1 MTKDQTSEWMSSI
14 YKDLQRA
21 VSSWGVWK
29 EVRNQLSRQPAGHF
43 EFFDSVQIALLDSV
57 VLAISRV
64 LDEDKRTMS
73 ILNLVKTESRLSDS
87 ELKQRVEGLPLKYEL
102 TFNKIKQRRDQ
113 YIAHQD
119 RIKRDPDDPL
129 EVVEIDKFIDS
140 LVDGFRE
147 LGGFVSGGGK
157 DRGKASGA
165 LSPEKVE
172 AVSAFLEN
180 GGSVSGAART
190 FGVSRPTVRA
200 VKDGT
205 YRTSTTRVD
214 VVGQLSASSS

>member
-147 LGGFVSGGGK
+147 LGGFLQCADYDFDHVRESRK
-157 DRGKASGA
+157 RETTKVMAA
-165 LSPEKVE
+165 LQEDWKNRSPG
-172 AVSAFLEN
+172 N
-180 GGSVSGAART
+180 RR
-190 FGVSRPTVRA
+190 SRI
-200 VKDGT
+200 G
-205 YRTSTTRVD
+205 
-214 VVGQLSASSS
+214 